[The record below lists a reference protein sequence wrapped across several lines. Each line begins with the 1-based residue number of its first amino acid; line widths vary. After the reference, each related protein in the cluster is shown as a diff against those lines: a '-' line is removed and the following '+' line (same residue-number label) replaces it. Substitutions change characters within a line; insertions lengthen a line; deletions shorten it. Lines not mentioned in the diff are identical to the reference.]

1 MSPFCCCAGV
11 SWQLPAAH
19 CLQPLLGT
27 QRLTLVCCA
36 CGYGQLYRVTHPACL
51 LLLPW
56 CCCFQV
62 LGVMSKRIVQN
73 KIIMFGIVAFL
84 LAAIFLIIYVKL
96 K

>member
-1 MSPFCCCAGV
+1 MLALSHLGVCLCCC
-11 SWQLPAAH
+11 
-19 CLQPLLGT
+19 
-27 QRLTLVCCA
+27 
-36 CGYGQLYRVTHPACL
+36 
-51 LLLPW
+51 
-56 CCCFQV
+56 CCCCLQV